1 MRARVVVLQRGT
13 DHAATVDNAVDR
25 FDTDATAVS
34 ALRGAGRVWQSGDAH
49 SARLATQS
57 A

>member
-25 FDTDATAVS
+25 FDVDAATIS
-34 ALRGAGRVWQSGDAH
+34 ALRGAGGVPQSRDAH